1 MAKEF
6 YLIEN
11 YQKNGIIGISH
22 QVFEEIAR
30 YVTVEVDGV
39 EFLEETSSLFKKQ
52 DIVCKIIN
60 DEVYITINVRIR
72 YNFNVGEESQII
84 QDRVSQTILHMTEIM
99 PKNIDVNVVDIL

>member
-11 YQKNGIIGISH
+11 YKKNGKIGISH
-22 QVFEEIAR
+22 QVFEEISR
-30 YVTVEVDGV
+30 YVTLEVDGV
-39 EFLEETSSLFKKQ
+39 EFLEETSSLFRKQ

-60 DEVYITINVRIR
+60 DEVYISINVRIR
-72 YNFNVGEESQII
+72 YNFNVGEVSQII

-99 PKNIDVNVVDIL
+99 PKKIDVNVVDIR

>member
-11 YQKNGIIGISH
+11 YKKNGKIGISH

-30 YVTVEVDGV
+30 YVTLEVDGV

-60 DEVYITINVRIR
+60 DELYITINVRIR
-72 YNFNVGEESQII
+72 YNFNVGDVSQII
-84 QDRVSQTILHMTEIM
+84 QDRVSQYILHMTEIT
-99 PKNIDVNVVDIL
+99 PKKIDVNVVDIR

>member
-11 YQKNGIIGISH
+11 YKKNGKIGISH

-52 DIVCKIIN
+52 DIICKIIN
-60 DEVYITINVRIR
+60 DEVYIIINVRVR
-72 YNFNVGEESQII
+72 YNFNVGEVSQII
-84 QDRVSQTILHMTEIM
+84 QDRVSQTILHMTEIL
-99 PKNIDVNVVDIL
+99 PKKIDVNIVDIR

>member
-6 YLIEN
+6 YMIEN
-11 YQKNGIIGISH
+11 YKKNGKIGISH
-22 QVFEEIAR
+22 QVFEEISR

-60 DEVYITINVRIR
+60 DEVYITINIRIR
-72 YNFNVGEESQII
+72 YNFNVGDVSQTI

-99 PKNIDVNVVDIL
+99 PKKIDVNVVDIR

>member
-11 YQKNGIIGISH
+11 YKKNGKIGISH

-39 EFLEETSSLFKKQ
+39 EFLEDLVQDFGVSKRKEEET
-52 DIVCKIIN
+52 
-60 DEVYITINVRIR
+60 
-72 YNFNVGEESQII
+72 
-84 QDRVSQTILHMTEIM
+84 
-99 PKNIDVNVVDIL
+99 

>member
-11 YQKNGIIGISH
+11 YKKNGKIGISH

-39 EFLEETSSLFKKQ
+39 EFLDESSSLLKKQ

-60 DEVYITINVRIR
+60 DEVYIVINVRIR
-72 YNFNVGEESQII
+72 YNFNVGEVSQII

-99 PKNIDVNVVDIL
+99 PKKVDVNLIDIR

>member
-11 YQKNGIIGISH
+11 YKKNGKIGIYH

-30 YVTVEVDGV
+30 YIAVEVDGV

-52 DIVCKIIN
+52 DIVCKIIK
-60 DEVYITINVRIR
+60 DEVYISINVRIR
-72 YNFNVGEESQII
+72 YNFNVGEVSQII
-84 QDRVSQTILHMTEIM
+84 QDRVSQMIHQLTEIM
-99 PKNIDVNVVDIL
+99 PKKVDVNVVDIR

>member
-6 YLIEN
+6 YMIEN
-11 YQKNGIIGISH
+11 YKKNGKIGISH

-39 EFLEETSSLFKKQ
+39 EFLDETSSLFKKQ

-60 DEVYITINVRIR
+60 DEVYIAINIRIR
-72 YNFNVGEESQII
+72 YNFNVGDVSQTI

-99 PKNIDVNVVDIL
+99 PKKIDVNVVDIR

>member
-11 YQKNGIIGISH
+11 YKKNGKIGISH

-52 DIVCKIIN
+52 DIICKIIK
-60 DEVYITINVRIR
+60 DEVYISINVRIR
-72 YNFNVGEESQII
+72 YNFNIGEVSQVI
-84 QDRVSQTILHMTEIM
+84 QDRVSQAIHQLTEIM
-99 PKNIDVNVVDIL
+99 PKKVDVNVVDIR

>member
-1 MAKEF
+1 MAKE
-6 YLIEN
+6 YYMIEN
-11 YQKNGIIGISH
+11 YKKNGKIGISH

-39 EFLEETSSLFKKQ
+39 EFLDENSSLFKKQ

-60 DEVYITINVRIR
+60 DEVYITINIRIR
-72 YNFNVGEESQII
+72 YNFNVGDVSQTI

-99 PKNIDVNVVDIL
+99 PKKIDVNVVDIR

>member
-11 YQKNGIIGISH
+11 YKKNGKIGISH

-30 YVTVEVDGV
+30 YVTLEVDGV

-60 DEVYITINVRIR
+60 DELYITINVRIR
-72 YNFNVGEESQII
+72 YNFNVGDVSQII
-84 QDRVSQTILHMTEIM
+84 QDRVSQFILHMTEIT
-99 PKNIDVNVVDIL
+99 PKKIDVNVVDIR